1 MRLRNAEV
9 PRGAGAGQVLFLD
22 GQGSGLAGDML
33 VAALTDLG
41 VPFGEVAGGI
51 AALELPGVEVALE
64 AAERSAVAAPRFL
77 VREEARQPM
86 RDYRAVRG
94 LLRGARSFPEGA
106 RRLALHAFQRLA
118 QAEAAVHGMPEDD
131 VHFHE
136 VGAVDS
142 IVDIAAVAVALDY
155 LGPSRILVS
164 PLPMGR
170 GIVRGAAHGP
180 LPNPA
185 PATLGILCAAKIPTF
200 DAGCD
205 LELVTPTGACLV
217 AAAASGCCAWPD
229 MVPAS
234 VGYGAG
240 TRDLSDRANLCRVVL
255 GEPWARGPGGGHDGQ
270 GEHNHSHSHSH
281 SHGHGHSRHRDGG
294 GRGSSG

>member
-1 MRLRNAEV
+1 VRLRNAEV

-22 GQGSGLAGDML
+22 GQGAGLAGDML
-33 VAALTDLG
+33 VAALADLG
-41 VPFGEVAGGI
+41 VPFGETAGGV
-51 AALELPGVEVALE
+51 AALGLPGVQVALE
-64 AAERSAVAAPRFL
+64 AVERSAVAAPRFL
-77 VREEARQPM
+77 VREEGRQPM
-86 RDYRAVRG
+86 RDYRAVRR
-94 LLRGARSFPEGA
+94 LLLGARAFPEGA
-106 RRLALHAFQRLA
+106 RRLALRAFQRLA
-118 QAEAAVHGMPEDD
+118 QAEAAVHGVPEDD

-155 LGPSRILVS
+155 LGPSRIVVS

-205 LELVTPTGACLV
+205 FELVTPTGACLV
-217 AAAASGCCAWPD
+217 AAAASGSCAWPD

-240 TRDLSDRANLCRVVL
+240 TRDLTDRANLCRAVL
-255 GEPWARGPGGGHDGQ
+255 GEPWARGPGGGHDER
-270 GEHNHSHSHSH
+270 GEHSHSP
-281 SHGHGHSRHRDGG
+281 SHGHGHGHGHGHDGG
-294 GRGSSG
+294 GAHGSGG